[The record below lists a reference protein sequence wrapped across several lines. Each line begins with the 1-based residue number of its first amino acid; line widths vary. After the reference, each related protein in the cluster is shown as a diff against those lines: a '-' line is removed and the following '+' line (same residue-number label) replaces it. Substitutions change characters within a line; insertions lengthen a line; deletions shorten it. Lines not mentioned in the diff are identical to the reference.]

1 MIIAWIITFPSVHT
15 EEFFFFRWMWDRGG
29 KIEAEDDGGS
39 FIWRLEA
46 Y

>member
-1 MIIAWIITFPSVHT
+1 MIIAWIITSPSVHT
-15 EEFFFFRWMWDRGG
+15 EDFFFQMDVREGRE
-29 KIEAEDDGGS
+29 IEAEDDGGS